1 MHGHKR
7 GIKIN
12 AFCTARQDMGRGNF
26 KITNNPNTVMNNN
39 IISCL
44 MRGRRKLAFLCALFL
59 CLGAGF
65 TINGR
70 AQGFYFLTNTLYV
83 MEGSNFTVTVVRD
96 IATNDAAV
104 PYMLVDGTATT
115 FADFFPMSG
124 MIIFTNGQ
132 THATVELLTFDDP
145 TREPMEYFFV
155 QLGTPIGGY
164 LLETNATV
172 YIWDNDYTI
181 QFESAN
187 STVYEDEPYVEITVV
202 RDETNGPAIVYWQ
215 TAVIPTNQLAWNQ
228 VAATPNQDFIPVL
241 SGILYFT
248 NGQRSTNI
256 QVNIVDDCTVERVT
270 LTNPDNT
277 NQTATVD
284 RELFRVVLTNAIGGT
299 VQGRITNTVAIIDN
313 DSTNGVVG
321 FDLNEENFQAYPE
334 WYGRVRIPVRRFCDN
349 QGQISVKFRITN
361 GRDTCAGSTNA
372 VYGGPEGSV
381 YADNGDYTSPQV
393 IGYWPNNNPW
403 DAPYGTLTWGDR
415 DGSTKYIEIDI
426 NDDNRIELN
435 EYIMIELFDPRL
447 NDQPANI
454 MMRRRSKATICILF
468 DDQPSGAGDRE
479 YNPPSA
485 FNPNPGANGT
495 VLAVAIDNQGRALVG
510 GIFTGV
516 NSVYRNHIARL
527 TQTGALDTSFNPG
540 SGPDDFV
547 TAIAVYPQTSQH
559 AGKILIA
566 GAFTSYNNVSR
577 NGIARINPDGT
588 LDTSFNVGNGA
599 QGGIVR
605 ALAIL
610 PDDRIVIGGDFQM
623 YNSVPRAGIARLNA
637 NGSLD
642 TTFNPGSGVNG
653 TVWALA
659 VQGSAPILVG
669 DGREGYGSAESRTN
683 INTGATSGQITLV
696 WNFYSVPDIINVY
709 YDGNLIFTTGLTN
722 GSGTNV
728 ITYGPGSST
737 YVTIVVNEGS
747 GDPGTVWDY
756 NAIIVAGGG
765 GAKIIAGGDFTT
777 VNGIPRNR
785 LVRFHANGSV
795 DTSFDPGNGADGAVY
810 ALSILNDG
818 RIYVGGAFTMMGVAN
833 MNSIARL
840 LPHGA
845 VDTSFKIG
853 EGFNG
858 PVFGIAVHPNGQPV
872 CVGDF
877 TAYNQTLRRNIAR
890 LYTDGTLDTSFLDC
904 YYNQMQPGT
913 DQFITS
919 IAIEPSE
926 PDRLGNYI
934 IGGGFS
940 IIGGGNSASNVIVR
954 YNFARIVG
962 SDNSPPSPNMP
973 GNIEFA
979 REQFS
984 VDENAST
991 GAVRI
996 DLRRINGSVGRAGVI
1011 VQTFDGSARA
1021 GIDYIAVSNLVQWSH
1036 CQGGI
1041 EYITVPIIDND
1052 IQEGNRE
1059 FYLMI
1064 SQPMGLNNY
1073 APPYQPPIGEYF
1085 TNQPALGYQTIARV
1099 VIVDNDYEKSI
1110 VGFSGHAYY
1119 FNESNTTATITVYR
1133 TNGLN
1138 NLVTV
1143 QYGTSDG
1150 TARAPVDYISKS
1162 GTLIFNPG
1170 QTSATFTVSIVN
1182 DTAVEFEETVNL
1194 RLFNPST
1201 NAVLGLSNATLVITD
1216 NDNGYGSLSFM
1227 TNNYFV
1233 SESSGVVT
1241 VAVRRTS
1248 GTLGTVRVNFTVFSD
1263 TNDLAVPGA
1272 DYIVTNGVLVFEQ
1285 NEILKT
1291 FTVTILPDN
1300 VVEGN
1305 ETFTL
1310 LLTNA
1315 TGGANIGFQGS
1326 AKVTIVDDDF
1336 YGALSLSAPT
1346 YFVNERSSNLI
1357 VTVQRTGGVADT
1369 VSVDYVVGTNGTATH
1384 LEDYVATN
1392 GTLVFAPGETLKT
1405 FSIPIIN
1412 DNLLEFNETFP
1423 VSLRNFVKA
1432 SPGSITNA
1440 TVIIVD
1446 DEALNVPA
1454 GTVDTGFN
1462 PSPGADNF
1470 VHALALQ
1477 TDGKILVGGDFTTV
1491 DGIARNRIARLNING
1506 RIDTTFN
1513 PGLGANDTVYSIVV
1527 QPDQKILIA
1536 GRFTTVDITNRNSIA
1551 RLNIDGRIDTSFN
1564 PGAGA
1569 DNPIYAMGL
1578 LEDGKIVVGGAFASF
1593 RGVPMPFLA
1602 LLNPN
1607 GTLASGFNTGTGP
1620 NGAVR
1625 AVAVQ
1630 KDGKIVIAGDFT
1642 EYNGI
1647 LRRFIARIN
1656 PNGTLDTS
1664 FDPGLGPDASV
1675 RAVAIQ
1681 PDGKIIIGGLFRNV
1695 NGTSRNYLAR
1705 LNTDGSLDT
1714 GFMTGSG
1721 ANGVVFGISLQS
1733 NGKIV
1738 VVGDFTRFNN
1748 VSRSRITRLNPDGS
1762 TDPTINFGTG
1772 ANNYIAAVVNQT
1784 DDQIVIGGG
1793 FTAFNGIPRN
1803 YLARLIGN
1811 ENSGPGS
1818 FEFLSAFFTVY
1829 ENETNAV
1836 ITVRRNGG
1844 TTGTA
1849 SVDYATIPD
1858 TATPDVDYRNVMG
1871 SLTFPEGETMLTFEV
1886 PIINDREIEPPENV
1900 MIVLANPTDGADLD
1914 FQSTAVLTIIS
1925 DDSLVQ
1931 FSSPNYVVNENVVA
1945 GFAVIEI
1952 QRLGATNGYSSV
1964 NVRVLEGTATEGV
1977 DYTNSSA
1984 RVTFNPGETIKL
1996 FLIPIINDSLVEGN
2010 ETVLLEL
2017 ANPSAGLILGI
2028 AKATL
2033 TIVDDDFAAG
2043 TIQFSATNYVVNEY
2057 ETNAIITVIRTNGS
2071 TGVVSVDY
2079 STAGGTAMAGQDYI
2093 PQSGTLTFAEG
2104 ETVKTFSIPIIPDTV
2119 TEPDEYVIL
2128 RLSNPRGASGV
2139 VLGSPSQATLTII
2152 NNDLVNG
2159 SLSFSAPK
2167 YSISETGGVLFVTV
2181 NRQFGSAGDISVRID
2196 TVDIGS
2202 ATEGVDYVK
2211 LSGILTWT
2219 NGETGPKTAP
2229 IQILDDNLVE
2239 GDETFMVTLSMPTGG
2254 ATLGVYT
2261 NAEIV
2266 ILEDDNGPGVLTFRD
2281 AQIFVYENAT
2291 NAVIPVIRT
2300 NGNLGT
2306 VSVRYQ
2312 CFDGSARAGTDYTS
2326 ISGELTFTNGQNI
2339 RYLMVPI
2346 IDNFVAN
2353 SPRTFTVLLSEP
2365 TGGAI
2370 LGAITNT
2377 LVTILDNEKWAGSI
2391 DDTFATGQGAD
2402 GPVYAVTFDNQK
2414 RLYVAGNFGTFQGIR
2429 AGRIVRVNTNGTVDL
2444 TFNVGAGANAKILA
2458 IGKTE
2463 DRLYVGGSFTMF
2475 GNALR
2480 SKIARLT
2487 YSGAVDMT
2495 FNPPAI
2501 DSNVLAI
2508 VPLSD
2513 GSVVIGGD
2521 FTTVGTNAVS
2531 RVARL
2536 TSNGAFDASFS
2547 TGFGADD
2554 TVRALGLQTDGKI
2567 LVGGDFTS
2575 FNRVSQRYLVRL
2587 ETDGSIDQ
2595 SFRTGLGPDGPVYA
2609 IAVDSS
2615 GKIIIAGDFHT
2626 VNGVPRGRIARINGD
2641 GSIDLSFDPGLGA
2654 NGAIRAVDIQIDG
2667 KLVVVGEFTSFN
2679 GNTFN
2684 RIVRLLPN
2692 GVVDSDFNYGTGANN
2707 SIYTLALTA
2716 TEQPYWRDS
2725 GIHSMSSPTLTMP
2738 PEGRIVGGQPTTIDR
2753 FPYQVALLSLPIRN
2767 PNNVYNE
2774 QFCGGSI
2781 INERWILTAAHCV
2794 EGALP
2799 SSIAVGVGI
2808 TDLTSAGSG
2817 RIFYVDQIIIHTNYN
2832 PFTYDCD
2839 IALLHLTRPIDF
2851 SGHVYAAA
2859 PVGLV
2864 SPQDEAA
2871 GVTAPGVLATITG
2884 WGNTSSIFPIYPT
2897 QLQVAAVP
2905 ITIQS
2910 QYPPGSITAN
2920 MLLAGYP
2927 EGGIDTCQG
2936 DSGGPLVVTNSQGI
2950 ILQAGI
2956 TSWGYGCAEPGY
2968 PGVYT
2973 RVASFY
2979 DWILSIVGG
2988 GRVSAANEKIAIGG
3002 DFTSYKNIPRNR
3014 VAVLDDDGNV
3024 STMYNPSVS
3033 PNSIVYAMALYTSNA
3048 KPQLIGKLVVGGDF
3062 TELIGVQPQYRLA
3075 RINTDGTIDTN
3086 FNVGTGPNDAVRA
3099 IAIQPDGKVV
3109 IGGLFTNVNGIMR
3122 AYLARLNEDGSVD
3135 TAFNQ
3140 GPGVNGVV
3148 RALALQS
3155 DGKIVIG
3162 GAFSSVYGTLRN
3174 SIARV
3179 NTNGTVDVSFNPGL
3193 GANAPVNAVAIQSD
3207 GMIIIAGDFTMVDG
3221 TARSSVAR
3229 LYSSG
3234 ALDSSFHAGSGANGS
3249 VNAIALQPDGKILV
3263 GGSFTMF
3270 NGIPAPRIVR
3280 LNTDGSVDT
3289 TFNPGLGPNDYVNS
3303 IVVQSDGKILIGGAF
3318 ISYDGKLRNRIARLN
3333 PNGSLDPTINFGT
3346 GANNFVNT
3354 VLVQPSDGKIVLGG
3368 GFTEFNGEVHVALV
3382 RLNGGINTGGG
3393 IFRFADFEYTVGE
3406 NQTNVTLTIIRD
3418 GGTIGRTEV
3427 QVLTENVTAVAG
3439 VDFIAPT
3446 EAVVFEE
3453 SETFKKVT
3461 IPVIDDNLIRGDR
3474 YFRVSITN
3482 ADFTSIGSPNTVVV
3496 NIAEN
3501 DCLIEFAQES
3511 YATSE
3516 GTGIARIRLVRSGGT
3531 IEQVSVTAVTLT
3543 NGTATPG
3550 ADFIVS
3556 TNVVVFSPGVT
3567 VQTFDIRLIDDTIIE
3582 MPETVN
3588 LVLMNPT
3595 GPAVLGRSNAT
3606 LIIVDN
3612 DFGPGSLS
3620 VLTNVY
3626 YVREDAGKVTIPVHR
3641 FGGFSGSI
3649 SIQYNTVAGTATP
3662 FSDFIPT
3669 NGVLNFA
3676 EGETNK
3682 YIEVEILDDSKVEG
3696 NETFFVNLSNPQGGT
3711 TLVGPATIT
3720 VNIIDNEF
3728 AIGTLNQAFNIGSG
3742 ASDFVRA
3749 VAVQPDGKILIG
3761 GAFTN
3766 FNGIPRNY
3774 IARIH
3779 RDGSLDNQFL
3789 APYNVLTTNIVLTN
3803 IGGYYTNVP
3812 VISTNTYAR
3821 GANGLVTSLAVM
3833 PNGKIAV
3840 GGLFSSVNATNRNRI
3855 ALLNNADGSVDPYF
3869 NAPNNINA
3877 GVYSI
3882 AAQPDGKLLIAGGF
3896 SLPLSG
3902 IARLRANGSVDASFD
3917 LSGGANGNV
3926 YSVAISG
3933 KGDVIVG
3940 GDFTS
3945 IGGVYR
3951 PRLAR
3956 LSSSGV
3962 VDYTFNPVIEG
3973 GAVFAVATQSDG
3985 KVIIGGVFTN
3995 VNGYACN
4002 YLARLN
4008 EDGSLDN
4015 TFAVNGQV
4023 NGAVYAVAVQSN
4035 GKIIIG
4041 GDFNM
4046 VGSTVRNRLLR
4057 VKPDGTLDPVFD
4069 PGLGPNGPVYSIA
4082 VASDGGIVIGGD
4094 FTQVNGFDCRGVALL
4109 YGDAPAPVFTSIS
4122 ALADRSVRIE
4132 LQVAPGYVYAIE
4144 TSTNLVNWTPILTN
4158 TTSGTVWIITD
4169 TNVVSETLK
4178 FYRAKEVNK

>member
-1 MHGHKR
+1 M
-7 GIKIN
+7 I
-12 AFCTARQDMGRGNF
+12 RGNF
-26 KITNNPNTVMNNN
+26 KITNNLKMVMNN

-44 MRGRRKLAFLCALFL
+44 MKGRQKMAFVYALLL
-59 CLGAGF
+59 CLGMGMMVNA
-65 TINGR
+65 R
-70 AQGFYFLTNTLYV
+70 AQGFYFLTNTIYV
-83 MEGSNFTVTVVRD
+83 VEGSNFTVTVVRD
-96 IATNDAAV
+96 VATNDAAV

-115 FADFFPMSG
+115 FSDFFPMSG
-124 MIIFTNGQ
+124 MLIFTNGQ
-132 THATVELLTFDDP
+132 KTASVELLTFDDP
-145 TREPMEYFFV
+145 TQEPMEYFYV
-155 QLGTPIGGY
+155 QLSNPIGGY

-187 STVYEDEPYVEITVV
+187 STVSEDEPYVEITVI
-202 RDETNGPAIVYWQ
+202 RDETNGPAVVYW
-215 TAVIPTNQLAWNQ
+215 TTSVIPTNQLAWNQ
-228 VAATPNQDFIPVL
+228 VAATANQDFIPVL
-241 SGILYFT
+241 NGVLYFT

-256 QVNIVDDCTVERVT
+256 IVNIVDDCNIERVT

-284 RELFRVVLTNAIGGT
+284 RELFRVILTNAIGGT
-299 VQGRITNTVAIIDN
+299 IQGRVTNTVAIIDN

-321 FDLNEENFQAYPE
+321 IYLNEENFQAYPE
-334 WYGRVRIPVRRFCDN
+334 SYGRVRIPVRRFCDN
-349 QGQISVKFRITN
+349 QGQISVKFRVIN
-361 GRDTCAGSTNA
+361 GRDTCPGSTNA
-372 VYGGPEGSV
+372 VYGGPDGST
-381 YADNGDYTSPQV
+381 YADNGDYTIPQ
-393 IGYWPNNNPW
+393 ITGYWPNGNPG
-403 DAPYGTLTWGDR
+403 DMPYGVLTWGDR
-415 DGSTKYIEIDI
+415 DGNDKYIDIDI
-426 NDDNRIELN
+426 IDDNRVELN
-435 EYIMIELFDPRL
+435 EYIMIELFDARL
-447 NDQPANI
+447 NDQPANVV
-454 MMRRRSKATICILF
+454 MRRRSKVTVCILF
-468 DDQPSGAGDRE
+468 DDQATGAGDRD
-479 YNPPSA
+479 YNAPTMY
-485 FNPNPGANGT
+485 NPNPGANGT
-495 VLAVAIDNQGRALVG
+495 VLAVAIDHQGRALIG

-516 NSVYRNHIARL
+516 NGVYRNHIARI
-527 TQTGALDTSFNPG
+527 TQSGALDTSFNPG

-559 AGKILIA
+559 AGKLLIA

-599 QGGIVR
+599 QGGIIR

-610 PDDRIVIGGDFQM
+610 PDDRIMIGGDFQM

-642 TTFNPGSGVNG
+642 PTFNPGSGVNG
-653 TVWALA
+653 TVWALG
-659 VQGSAPILVG
+659 VQGSAPITVG
-669 DGREGYGSAESRTN
+669 DGRSGVGSAESRTN
-683 INTGATSGQITLV
+683 INTGATSGSITLV
-696 WNFYSVPDIINVY
+696 WNFYDVPDIINVY

-728 ITYGPGSST
+728 ITYGPGNST

-756 NAIIVAGGG
+756 NAVIVTGGG
-765 GAKIIAGGDFTT
+765 GTKIIAGGDFTE

-785 LVRFHANGSV
+785 IVRFHSNGSV

-810 ALSILNDG
+810 ALNVLNDG

-833 MNSIARL
+833 MNSLARL

-853 EGFNG
+853 DGFNG
-858 PVFGIAVHPNGQPV
+858 PVFGIAVHPNGELV

-877 TAYNQTLRRNIAR
+877 TVYNQTLRRNIAR
-890 LYTDGTLDTSFLDC
+890 LYSNGTLDTSFMDS

-926 PDRLGNYI
+926 PDRMGNYI

-940 IIGGGNSASNVIVR
+940 VIGGGNSASNVIVR
-954 YNFARIVG
+954 YNFCRIIG
-962 SDNSPPSPNMP
+962 SDNTPPSPNMP
-973 GNIEFA
+973 GNIEFT

-991 GAVRI
+991 GVVRV
-996 DLRRINGSVGRAGVI
+996 DLRRINGYVGRVGVI
-1011 VQTFDGSARA
+1011 VQTMDGSARA
-1021 GIDYIAVSNLVQWSH
+1021 GVDYMAISNLVQWSH
-1036 CQGGI
+1036 CGESGH
-1041 EYITVPIIDND
+1041 YVTVPILDNNT
-1052 IQEGNRE
+1052 QEGNRE
-1059 FYLMI
+1059 FYLVI

-1073 APPYQPPIGEYF
+1073 APPYQPPVGEYF
-1085 TNQPALGYQTIARV
+1085 TNQPALGYQTITRV
-1099 VIVDNDYEKSI
+1099 VIVDDDYEKSI

-1119 FNESNTTATITVYR
+1119 FNESNSVATITVYR

-1138 NLVTV
+1138 NFVTV
-1143 QYGTSDG
+1143 QYATSDG
-1150 TARAPVDYISKS
+1150 TARAPVDYSPKS

-1201 NAVLGLSNATLVITD
+1201 NAMLGLSNATLVITD
-1216 NDNGYGSLSFM
+1216 NDNGYGSLGFM

-1248 GTLGTVRVNFTVFSD
+1248 GTLGTVSVNFTVFSD
-1263 TNDLAVPGA
+1263 TNDLAVPDA
-1272 DYIVTNGVLVFEQ
+1272 DYVITNGVLTFEQ

-1291 FTVTILPDN
+1291 FTVTILPDDK
-1300 VVEGN
+1300 VEGN

-1315 TGGANIGFQGS
+1315 VGGANIGFQGS

-1336 YGALSLSAPT
+1336 YGSLSLTAPT
-1346 YFVNERSSNLI
+1346 YFVNERSTNLV

-1369 VSVDYVVGTNGTATH
+1369 VSVDYVVGTNGTAVN
-1384 LEDYVATN
+1384 LEDYIATN
-1392 GTLVFAPGETLKT
+1392 GTLVFGPGETIKT

-1412 DNLLEFNETFP
+1412 DSYLEFNETFP
-1423 VSLRNFVKA
+1423 IWLENFVKA
-1432 SPGSITNA
+1432 SPGAIRSA
-1440 TVIIVD
+1440 TAIIID

-1506 RIDTTFN
+1506 RIDTTFD
-1513 PGLGANDTVYSIVV
+1513 PGLGANDTVYSILV
-1527 QPDQKILIA
+1527 QPDQRILIA
-1536 GRFTTVDITNRNSIA
+1536 GRFTTIDITNRNNIA

-1578 LEDGKIVVGGAFASF
+1578 LADGKIVIGGAFASF
-1593 RGVPMPFLA
+1593 RGAPTPYLA

-1607 GTLASGFNTGTGP
+1607 GTLATGFNTGTGP

-1625 AVAVQ
+1625 SIAVQ
-1630 KDGKIVIAGDFT
+1630 SDGKIVIGGDFT

-1647 LRRFIARIN
+1647 SRRYVARIN
-1656 PNGTLDTS
+1656 PNGTLDET
-1664 FDPGLGPDASV
+1664 FNPGLGPDASV
-1675 RAVAIQ
+1675 RAIAIQ
-1681 PDGKIIIGGLFRNV
+1681 PDGKILIGGLFRNV
-1695 NGTSRNYLAR
+1695 NGTNRNYLAR
-1705 LNTDGSLDT
+1705 LNPDGSLDT
-1714 GFMTGSG
+1714 NFMTGAG

-1748 VSRSRITRLNPDGS
+1748 VSRSRITRLNPDGT

-1793 FTAFNGIPRN
+1793 FTMFNGIPRN

-1811 ENSGPGS
+1811 ENVGPGS
-1818 FEFLSAFFTVY
+1818 FEYLSAFFTVD
-1829 ENETNAV
+1829 ENATNAV

-1844 TTGTA
+1844 TTGAAT
-1849 SVDYATIPD
+1849 VDYATIPG
-1858 TATPDVDYRNVMG
+1858 TATPNVDYKDVMG
-1871 SLTFPEGETMLTFEV
+1871 SLTFPEGETMMTFEV
-1886 PIINDREIEPPENV
+1886 PIINDREVEPPETV
-1900 MIVLANPTDGADLD
+1900 TLVLANPTDGADLD
-1914 FQSTAVLTIIS
+1914 FQSIAVLTIIS

-1931 FSSPNYVVNENVVA
+1931 FSAPSYAVNENVVA
-1945 GFAVIEI
+1945 GFAAIEI

-1984 RVTFNPGETIKL
+1984 RITFNPGETSKI
-1996 FLIPIINDSLVEGN
+1996 FQVPIINDSLVEGN

-2017 ANPSAGLILGI
+2017 ANPSAGLTLGL
-2028 AKATL
+2028 AKAVL
-2033 TIVDDDFAAG
+2033 TIIDDDFAAG
-2043 TIQFSATNYVVNEY
+2043 TIQFSATNYIVNEY
-2057 ETNAIITVIRTNGS
+2057 ETNAIITVVRTNGS

-2079 STAGGTAMAGQDYI
+2079 TTIGGTATPGADYI

-2104 ETVKTFSIPIIPDTV
+2104 ETVKTFSIPIIPDTI
-2119 TEPDEYVIL
+2119 TETNEYVIL

-2159 SLSFSAPK
+2159 SLSFSASK
-2167 YSISETGGVLFVTV
+2167 YSISETGGVIVVSV

-2202 ATEGVDYVK
+2202 ATEGLDYVK

-2219 NGETGPKTAP
+2219 NGETGAKTVP
-2229 IQILDDNLVE
+2229 IQILDDDLVE
-2239 GDETFMVTLSMPTGG
+2239 GDETFMITLSMPTGG

-2261 NAEIV
+2261 NAEIT
-2266 ILEDDNGPGVLTFRD
+2266 IIENDNGPGVLTFRD
-2281 AQIFVYENAT
+2281 AMVFVYENAT

-2306 VSVRYQ
+2306 ITVHYECV
-2312 CFDGSARAGTDYTS
+2312 DGSARRGSDYTA

-2339 RYLMVPI
+2339 RYLNVPI

-2353 SPRTFTVLLSEP
+2353 SPKTFNLILSEP
-2365 TGGAI
+2365 TGGAT

-2377 LVTILDNEKWAGSI
+2377 LITILDNEKWAGSI
-2391 DDTFATGQGAD
+2391 DETFATGQGAD
-2402 GPVYAVTFDNQK
+2402 GPVYAVTFDTQR
-2414 RLYVAGNFGTFQGIR
+2414 RLYVAGNFNTFQGIR
-2429 AGRIVRVNTNGTVDL
+2429 AGRIVRINTNGTVDL
-2444 TFNVGAGANAKILA
+2444 TFNTGAGANAKILS
-2458 IGKTE
+2458 IGKTT

-2475 GNALR
+2475 GNTMR

-2487 YSGAVDMT
+2487 YSGAVDIA
-2495 FNPPAI
+2495 FNPPTI

-2508 VPLSD
+2508 LPLND
-2513 GSVVIGGD
+2513 GSVIIGGD
-2521 FTTVGTNAVS
+2521 FTSVGTNAIS
-2531 RVARL
+2531 RLAKL
-2536 TSNGAFDASFS
+2536 NPNGSFNNNFS
-2547 TGFGADD
+2547 IGFGADG
-2554 TVRALGLQTDGKI
+2554 TVRALGIQTDGRI
-2567 LVGGDFTS
+2567 IVGGDFTS
-2575 FNRVSQRYLVRL
+2575 FNRSSHKYVVRL
-2587 ETDGSIDQ
+2587 EPDGTVDQ
-2595 SFRTGLGPDGPVYA
+2595 TFNTELGPDGPIYA
-2609 IAVDSS
+2609 VAVQSD
-2615 GKIIIAGDFHT
+2615 GRIIIAGDFHT
-2626 VNGVPRGRIARINGD
+2626 VNGVPRARIARLNVD

-2654 NGAIRAVDIQIDG
+2654 NGIIRAVDIQVDG

-2684 RIVRLLPN
+2684 RVVRLLPN
-2692 GVVDSDFNYGTGANN
+2692 GVIDSNFNYGTGANDN
-2707 SIYTLALTA
+2707 IYALALTA
-2716 TEQPYWRDS
+2716 TEQPYWRERAQ
-2725 GIHSMSSPTLTMP
+2725 GMAQPGLTMP
-2738 PEGRIVGGQPTTIDR
+2738 PEGRIVGGQPTTIDK
-2753 FPYQVALLSLPIRN
+2753 FPYQVALLQRPISD
-2767 PNNVYNE
+2767 PNNVYYE

-2832 PFTYDCD
+2832 PFTYDFD
-2839 IALLHLTRPIDF
+2839 IALVHLTEPIDF
-2851 SGHVYAAA
+2851 SGRLYPAA

-2871 GVTAPGVLATITG
+2871 GVTAPGVMATITG
-2884 WGNTSSIFPIYPT
+2884 WGNTSSTLPAYPT

-2910 QYPPGSITAN
+2910 QYPPGQITTN

-2936 DSGGPLVVTNSQGI
+2936 DSGGPLVVTNSLGI

-2973 RVASFY
+2973 RVSAFY
-2979 DWILSIVGG
+2979 DWIIANAGMGV
-2988 GRVSAANEKIAIGG
+2988 VSAANEKIAIGG
-3002 DFTSYKNIPRNR
+3002 DFTKYKNVSRNH

-3024 STMYNPSVS
+3024 STQYNPAVS
-3033 PNSIVYAMALYTSNA
+3033 PNSIVYAMAIYTNYA
-3048 KPQLIGKLVVGGDF
+3048 KPQLYGKLVVGGEF
-3062 TELIGVQPQYRLA
+3062 TELIGVQPQYRLT
-3075 RINTDGTIDTN
+3075 RINSDGTIDTN
-3086 FNVGTGPNDAVRA
+3086 FNVGTGPNGAVRA

-3109 IGGLFTNVNGIMR
+3109 IGGLFTNVNGISR
-3122 AYLARLNEDGSVD
+3122 AYIARLLEDGSVD

-3162 GAFSSVYGTLRN
+3162 GAFSSVYGASRN
-3174 SIARV
+3174 SIARL

-3193 GANAPVNAVAIQSD
+3193 GANAPVNALAIQPD
-3207 GMIIIAGDFTMVDG
+3207 GMILIAGDFTLVDG
-3221 TARSSVAR
+3221 TPRSSVAR
-3229 LYSSG
+3229 LTSSG
-3234 ALDSSFHAGSGANGS
+3234 SIDTAFHAGSGANGS
-3249 VNAIALQPDGKILV
+3249 VNAIAIQIDGKILV

-3270 NGIPAPRIVR
+3270 NGMPAPRIVR

-3289 TFNPGLGPNDYVNS
+3289 TFKPGLGADDYVNS
-3303 IVVQSDGKILIGGAF
+3303 IVVQPDGKILIGGAF
-3318 ISYDGKLRNRIARLN
+3318 ITYDGKLRNRIARLN
-3333 PNGSLDPTINFGT
+3333 PDGSLDPTINFGT
-3346 GANNFVNT
+3346 GANNFVNAI
-3354 VLVQPSDGKIVLGG
+3354 LVQPSDEKIVLGG
-3368 GFTEFNGEVHVALV
+3368 GFTEFNGEVRVALV
-3382 RLNGGINTGGG
+3382 RLNGGVNTGNG
-3393 IFRFADFEYTVGE
+3393 IFRFDEFEYAVGE
-3406 NQTNVTLTIIRD
+3406 NQTNVTLTIVRD
-3418 GGTIGRTEV
+3418 GGTIGRTEI
-3427 QVLTENVTAVAG
+3427 QILTENVTASAG
-3439 VDFIAPT
+3439 VDFVSPAN
-3446 EAVVFEE
+3446 AVVFEE
-3453 SETFKKVT
+3453 SETFKQVT
-3461 IPVIDDNLIRGDR
+3461 ISVVDDKIIRGDR

-3482 ADFTSIGSPNTVVV
+3482 ADFTMIGTPNTAVV
-3496 NIAEN
+3496 NILEN
-3501 DCLIEFAQES
+3501 DCMIEFAQET

-3516 GTGIARIRLVRSGGT
+3516 GTGIARIRLVRTGGT
-3531 IEQVSVTAVTLT
+3531 IEQVAVTAITLT

-3550 ADFIVS
+3550 ADFLMS

-3567 VQTFDIRLIDDTIIE
+3567 AQTFDIRLFDDTLIE
-3582 MPETVN
+3582 TPETIN
-3588 LVLMNPT
+3588 LALMNPT
-3595 GPAVLGRSNAT
+3595 GAATLGRSNAT

-3612 DFGPGSLS
+3612 DFGPGSLTL
-3620 VLTNVY
+3620 VTNVY
-3626 YVREDAGKVTIPVHR
+3626 YVREDARQVNIPVQR
-3641 FGGFSGSI
+3641 IGGFSGSI
-3649 SIQYNTVAGTATP
+3649 SIRFSTTPGTATP
-3662 FSDFIPT
+3662 FKDFVPT
-3669 NGVLNFA
+3669 NGVLTFV

-3682 YIEVEILDDSKVEG
+3682 SIVVEILDDSDVEG
-3696 NETFFVNLSNPQGGT
+3696 NETFFINLSNPQGGT
-3711 TLVGPATIT
+3711 TLIGPASIT
-3720 VNIIDNEF
+3720 VNIMDNEF
-3728 AIGTLNQAFNIGSG
+3728 AVGTLNQGFNIGSG

-3749 VAVQPDGKILIG
+3749 VAVQSDGKILVG
-3761 GAFTN
+3761 GAFTS
-3766 FNGIPRNY
+3766 FNGVPHNY
-3774 IARIH
+3774 IARIN
-3779 RDGSLDNQFL
+3779 RDGSLDPQFL
-3789 APYNVLTTNIVLTN
+3789 APYEVLVTNMVLMYTN
-3803 IGGYYTNVP
+3803 GYYTNVP
-3812 VISTNTYAR
+3812 VVVTNTVAS
-3821 GANGLVTSLAVM
+3821 GANGLVTSLAIT
-3833 PNGKIAV
+3833 PSGKIAI
-3840 GGLFSSVNATNRNRI
+3840 GGLFSSVNSTNRNRI
-3855 ALLNNADGSVDPYF
+3855 ALLNSADGSVDQYF
-3869 NAPNNINA
+3869 FGPNNINA
-3877 GVYSI
+3877 GIYSI
-3882 AAQPDGKLLIAGGF
+3882 ATQPDGKLVIAGAF

-3902 IARLRANGSVDASFD
+3902 IARLRANGGLDASFD
-3917 LSGGANGNV
+3917 VSSGANGNV
-3926 YSVAISG
+3926 YSVVVMQDGSI
-3933 KGDVIVG
+3933 IVG
-3940 GDFTS
+3940 GDFTT

-3956 LSSSGV
+3956 LTTKGV
-3962 VDYTFNPVIEG
+3962 VDYAFNPVIEG
-3973 GAVFAVATQSDG
+3973 GSVFAVAAQSDG
-3985 KVIIGGVFTN
+3985 KVIVGGVFTN
-3995 VNGYACN
+3995 VNGFAHS

-4008 EDGSLDN
+4008 SDGSLDT
-4015 TFAVNGQV
+4015 TFEANGQV
-4023 NGAVYAVAVQSN
+4023 NGAVYAIAIQSN
-4035 GKIIIG
+4035 GKVIIG
-4041 GDFNM
+4041 GDFTK
-4046 VGSTVRNRLLR
+4046 VGESPRNRIAR
-4057 VKPDGTLDPVFD
+4057 FKPDGTIDPVFD
-4069 PGLGPNGPVYSIA
+4069 PGLGPDGPVYSIA
-4082 VASDGGIVIGGD
+4082 VAPDGGIVIGGD

-4109 YGDAPAPVFTSIS
+4109 YGDPLAPVFTSIT
-4122 ALADRSVRIE
+4122 ALPDKTVRLE
-4132 LQVAPGYVYAIE
+4132 LQVSPGYVYAIE
-4144 TSTNLVNWTPILTN
+4144 TSTNLINWTPILTN
-4158 TTSGTVWIITD
+4158 SASGTMLIITD
-4169 TNVVSETLK
+4169 TNIIGESLK
-4178 FYRAKEVNK
+4178 FYRAKEVNR